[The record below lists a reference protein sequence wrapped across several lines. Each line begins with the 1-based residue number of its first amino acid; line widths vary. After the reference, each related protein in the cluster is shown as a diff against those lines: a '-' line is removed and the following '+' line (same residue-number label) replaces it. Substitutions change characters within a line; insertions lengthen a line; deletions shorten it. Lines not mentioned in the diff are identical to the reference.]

1 MSTAAYRAT
10 TGNHPTR
17 PGFWRAPFSR
27 AAFRELGFALS
38 GLPVAVLGFFLVVAL
53 FSTGAGL
60 FVTMLGL
67 PVLALLTIAG
77 RGFGAVERF
86 RIRTLLDLDLPDPRE
101 VAPGRE
107 GAWGA
112 VTARLGDAVG
122 WKGAFYQ
129 FVMFPWAI
137 ISFTLS
143 LVFFTVGWAL
153 LLFPA
158 YQWVFGRYTD
168 WNGYR
173 VAEWTSSDGVH
184 HVYELVSPFQIA
196 GVSLLGVVFILLT
209 PQLVHALNGANRLA
223 ARALLAGR

>member
-17 PGFWRAPFSR
+17 PGFWRAPISR

-38 GLPVAVLGFFLVVAL
+38 GLPVAILGFSVVVSL
-53 FSTGAGL
+53 FATGLGL
-60 FVTMLGL
+60 AITMLGL

-77 RGFGAVERF
+77 RGFGAAERF
-86 RIRTLLDLDLPDPRE
+86 RIRTLLDLDLPEPRE
-101 VAPGRE
+101 VTAGRE
-107 GAWGA
+107 GVWGA
-112 VTARLGDAVG
+112 ITARLADPVG

-129 FVMFPWAI
+129 FAMFPWAI
-137 ISFTLS
+137 LSFTLS
-143 LVFFTVGWAL
+143 TVFFTVGWSL

-168 WNGYR
+168 WDGYR
-173 VAEWTSSDGVH
+173 VANWTDSHGVH
-184 HVYELVSPFQIA
+184 HVYDITSPFQIA
-196 GVSLLGVVFILLT
+196 GVSLIGLLFVLLT
-209 PQLVHALNGANRLA
+209 PQLVRALNGANRLA

>member
-1 MSTAAYRAT
+1 MSTAAYRAS
-10 TGNHPTR
+10 TGDHSTR

-38 GLPVAVLGFFLVVAL
+38 GLPVAVLGFSLVVAL
-53 FSTGAGL
+53 FSTGIGL

-101 VAPGRE
+101 VTTGRE

-112 VTARLGDAVG
+112 VTARLGDAAG
-122 WKGAFYQ
+122 WKGALYQ

-137 ISFTLS
+137 ISFVVS

-158 YQWVFGRYTD
+158 YQWVWPRYTD

-173 VAEWTSSDGVH
+173 VADWTDSHGVH

-196 GVSLLGVVFILLT
+196 GVSLLGVVFVLLT
-209 PQLVHALNGANRLA
+209 PQLIHALNGANRLA